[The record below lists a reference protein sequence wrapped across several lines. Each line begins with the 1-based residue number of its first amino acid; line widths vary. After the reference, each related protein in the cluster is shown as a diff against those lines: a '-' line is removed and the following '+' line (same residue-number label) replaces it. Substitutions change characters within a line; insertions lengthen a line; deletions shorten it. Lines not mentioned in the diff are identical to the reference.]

1 MQSKMKFLLSCVLCL
16 SLSASGVWTS
26 HAGSMPVPSAQASQT
41 VTRVH
46 GSVTDT
52 EGEPLVG
59 VSVVVRNTKQATTT
73 DVDGAFSLAC
83 RPGTELTVSYVGCK
97 TAVVKAED
105 GMKIVLESNN
115 DVLDEVVVVG
125 YGLMKKSDLTGS
137 VGQVKGAE
145 LMKAAP
151 TSMEEGLRGR
161 LSGVNVL
168 SNDGAPGGGISIQIR
183 GSNSFQ
189 GSNEPLYV
197 IDGVPMGD
205 SNDDS
210 INFEDSSANY
220 NNALSSLNPADI
232 ESIEVLK
239 DASATAIYGSRGSN
253 GVVLITTK
261 SGKDAGL
268 KDRITLSY
276 HSTISNPTKK
286 IKVLS
291 PKDYAQYRNES
302 YINTQEVSAFEW
314 EQINLPFPGMD
325 NAEGV
330 YQKGPEDYGDDCYYW
345 QDQIFRTGVTN
356 DLNASVSGQ
365 NNTLDY
371 SISAGYFNQ
380 KGIVKG
386 SDYTRYTLKTSIN
399 KEVRKWL
406 KIGTSTSL
414 TFGDMNAVK
423 TATSNKNNG
432 TEGIIRSAIT
442 YPATQTQDD
451 LDNEYSM
458 VAVPTNYTKALN
470 RNKNIAIRTSNYLNA
485 TIIKGLI
492 YRMVIGYNYTRNDAN
507 RYFPTTLAEG
517 RNVHGKSFAGDNYR
531 TTFLF
536 DNLLMYNNTFGE
548 HNVSATIGTSWE
560 DSRYYNKTITV
571 QGFGNDLNDGWLL
584 GDAGSMVS
592 ANSGKGKSNLFSFIG
607 RFSYNYGGRYY
618 VTFTARQDAS
628 SKFASGHRSSFF
640 PSVGVS
646 YRLSQEKFMAD
657 THSWLDNL
665 KIRYSYGS
673 SGNQGVSS
681 YQTFAMMT
689 GGNYPFG
696 SNISNGYV
704 TDIYNPG
711 NPLLTWETTWQH
723 DAGIEIGLF
732 NRVNIELDYY
742 HKKTSDLLQ
751 KRQTP
756 PSTGVMEI
764 LSNLG
769 SVVNEGFE
777 ANVKVLA
784 INNKDFSLSVGGN
797 ISFNK
802 NKVED
807 FGEDPMFPNSIYNS
821 LRPYAIADGHA
832 IGSFY
837 GYELDGLWRSRDE
850 VINSNQFKTQY
861 PAFDA
866 ANPDAVTEEIIRRDW
881 IGEYKYVDRDG
892 DGFITDNDQTWIGNA
907 NPDFYYGFNFDVR
920 WRNFD
925 LSVLFQGVKGND
937 IFNMNSLRYNN
948 LGQTQNIPYYI
959 YDASFSHDPEKGTTR
974 KIFNYDGRDGRFSRA
989 YLEKGSYLKLRT
1001 VSLGYTLRNIIP
1013 QIESLRFSVV
1023 ANNLLTFTHY
1033 HGYDPEVNSFGST
1046 PSLRGIDSG
1055 AYPQQRSFVFG
1066 VDITF

>member
-1 MQSKMKFLLSCVLCL
+1 MKLSNLTKNAMISLALMAFPTSYGCPEINAQISQSITIVKGMV
-16 SLSASGVWTS
+16 V
-26 HAGSMPVPSAQASQT
+26 
-41 VTRVH
+41 
-46 GSVTDT
+46 DT
-52 EGEPLVG
+52 EGEPLIGASVMSKGSKMGSITDIDGNFSINCKPG
-59 VSVVVRNTKQATTT
+59 V
-73 DVDGAFSLAC
+73 
-83 RPGTELTVSYVGCK
+83 ELTISYVGYK
-97 TAVVKAED
+97 PVTVKAENNMVVTMSSD
-105 GMKIVLESNN
+105 SN
-115 DVLDEVVVVG
+115 VLDEVVVVG

-137 VGQVKGAE
+137 VSQIKGDE
-145 LMKAAP
+145 LMKNAP

-161 LSGVNVL
+161 MSGVNVI

-189 GSNEPLYV
+189 GSTEPLYV

-205 SNDDS
+205 SNDDT
-210 INFEDSSANY
+210 INFEESSAGY
-220 NNALSSLNPADI
+220 NNALSSLNPNDI
-232 ESIEVLK
+232 ASIEILK

-261 SGKDAGL
+261 SGKDAGI

-276 HSTISNPTKK
+276 RGTVSNPTKK

-291 PKDYAQYRNES
+291 PKDYATYRNES
-302 YINTQEVSAFEW
+302 YINTQEVSNFQW
-314 EQINLPFPGMD
+314 EQINLPFPGLT
-325 NAEGV
+325 NSEGK
-330 YQKGPEDYGDDCYYW
+330 YLKGPDDYGDDCYYW

-356 DLNASVSGQ
+356 DLNMNIAGSGKSF
-365 NNTLDY
+365 DY
-371 SISAGYFNQ
+371 SVSAGYYKQ
-380 KGIVKG
+380 KGIVRG
-386 SDYTRYTLKTSIN
+386 SDYSRYSLKTSIN
-399 KEVRKWL
+399 KEVRSWL
-406 KIGTSTSL
+406 KFGTSTSL

-458 VAVPTNYTKALN
+458 VAVPTNYTTALN
-470 RNKNIAIRTSNYLNA
+470 KNKNIAIRTSNYMNVN
-485 TIIKGLI
+485 IYKGLM
-492 YRMVIGYNYTRNDAN
+492 YRMVLGYNYTRNDAN

-517 RNVHGKSFAGDNYR
+517 KNVHGKSHAGDNYH
-531 TTFLF
+531 TTLLF
-536 DNLLMYNNTFGE
+536 DNLLMYNGSFGA
-548 HNVSATIGTSWE
+548 NNISATVGTSWE
-560 DSRYYNKTITV
+560 DSRYYNKTVTV
-571 QGFGNDLNDGWLL
+571 QGFGNDLTEGWLL

-592 ANSGKGKSNLFSFIG
+592 AKSGKGDSKLFSFIG
-607 RFSYNYGGRYY
+607 RFSYNYDGRYY
-618 VTFTARQDAS
+618 ITLTARQDAS
-628 SKFASGHRSSFF
+628 SKFAKGKRSSFF

-646 YRLSQEKFMAD
+646 YRLTQEKFMENTRD
-657 THSWLDNL
+657 WLGNL

-696 SNISNGYV
+696 NSINNGYV
-704 TDIYNPG
+704 TDAYNPG

-723 DAGIEIGLF
+723 DAGVELELF
-732 NRVNIELDYY
+732 RRVNVELDYY

-751 KRQTP
+751 KRQTA
-756 PSTGVMEI
+756 PSTGIMEI
-764 LSNLG
+764 LSNCG
-769 SVVNEGFE
+769 AVINEGFE
-777 ANVKVLA
+777 ANLKVRA
-784 INNKDFSLSVGGN
+784 IDNRDFSLVIGGN

-802 NKVED
+802 NKVVD

-821 LRPYAIADGHA
+821 LRPYAIADGHP

-837 GYELDGLWRSRDE
+837 GYQLDGLWRTRDE
-850 VINSNQFKTQY
+850 VISSNQFKTQY
-861 PAFDA
+861 PDFNP

-881 IGEYKYVDRDG
+881 IGEYRYVDRDG
-892 DGFITDNDQTWIGNA
+892 DGFITDKDQTWIGNA
-907 NPDFYYGFNFDVR
+907 NPDFYYGFNFDLR
-920 WRNFD
+920 WKD
-925 LSVLFQGVKGND
+925 LDFSALFQGVKGND

-959 YDASFSHDPEKGTTR
+959 YDSSFSHDNKNGTTR

-1001 VSLGYTLRNIIP
+1001 VSLGYSFRNKIPFVENLR
-1013 QIESLRFSVV
+1013 LSVV

-1033 HGYDPEVNSFGST
+1033 NGYDPEVNSFGST

-1066 VDITF
+1066 VDVIF

>member
-1 MQSKMKFLLSCVLCL
+1 MKLSNLTKNAMISLALMAFPTSYGCPEINAQISQSITIVK
-16 SLSASGVWTS
+16 G
-26 HAGSMPVPSAQASQT
+26 T
-41 VTRVH
+41 VV
-46 GSVTDT
+46 DT
-52 EGEPLVG
+52 EGEPLIGASVMAKGSKMGSITDIDGNFSINCKPG
-59 VSVVVRNTKQATTT
+59 V
-73 DVDGAFSLAC
+73 
-83 RPGTELTVSYVGCK
+83 ELTISYVGYK
-97 TAVVKAED
+97 PVTVKAENNMVVTMSSD
-105 GMKIVLESNN
+105 SN
-115 DVLDEVVVVG
+115 VLDEVVVVG

-137 VGQVKGAE
+137 VSQIKGDE
-145 LMKAAP
+145 LMKNAP

-161 LSGVNVL
+161 MSGVNVI

-189 GSNEPLYV
+189 GSTEPLYV

-205 SNDDS
+205 SNDDT
-210 INFEDSSANY
+210 INFEESSAGY
-220 NNALSSLNPADI
+220 NNALSSLNPNDI
-232 ESIEVLK
+232 ASIEILK

-261 SGKDAGL
+261 SGKDAGI

-276 HSTISNPTKK
+276 SGTVSNPTKK

-291 PKDYAQYRNES
+291 PKDYATYRNES
-302 YINTQEVSAFEW
+302 YINTQEVSNFQW
-314 EQINLPFPGMD
+314 EQINLPFPGLT
-325 NAEGV
+325 NSEGK
-330 YQKGPEDYGDDCYYW
+330 YLKGPDDYGDDCYYW

-356 DLNASVSGQ
+356 DLNMNIAGSGKSF
-365 NNTLDY
+365 DY
-371 SISAGYFNQ
+371 SVSAGYYKQ
-380 KGIVKG
+380 KGIVRG
-386 SDYTRYTLKTSIN
+386 SDYSRYSLKTSIN
-399 KEVRKWL
+399 KEVRSWL
-406 KIGTSTSL
+406 KFGTSTSL

-458 VAVPTNYTKALN
+458 VAVPTNYTTALN
-470 RNKNIAIRTSNYLNA
+470 KNKNIAIRTSNYMNVN
-485 TIIKGLI
+485 IYKGLM
-492 YRMVIGYNYTRNDAN
+492 YRMVLGYNYTRNDAN

-517 RNVHGKSFAGDNYR
+517 KNVHGKSHAGDNYH
-531 TTFLF
+531 TTLLF
-536 DNLLMYNNTFGE
+536 DNLLMYNGSFGA
-548 HNVSATIGTSWE
+548 NNISATVGTSWE
-560 DSRYYNKTITV
+560 DSRYYNKTVTV
-571 QGFGNDLNDGWLL
+571 QGFGNDLTEGWLL

-592 ANSGKGKSNLFSFIG
+592 AKSGKGDSKLFSFIG
-607 RFSYNYGGRYY
+607 RFSYNYDGRYY
-618 VTFTARQDAS
+618 ITLTARQDAS
-628 SKFASGHRSSFF
+628 SKFAKGKRSSFF

-646 YRLSQEKFMAD
+646 YRLTQEKFMENTRD
-657 THSWLDNL
+657 WLGNL

-696 SNISNGYV
+696 NSINNGYV
-704 TDIYNPG
+704 TDAYNPG

-723 DAGIEIGLF
+723 DAGVELELF
-732 NRVNIELDYY
+732 RRVNVELDYY

-751 KRQTP
+751 KRQTA
-756 PSTGVMEI
+756 PSTGIMEI
-764 LSNLG
+764 LSNCG
-769 SVVNEGFE
+769 AVINEGFE
-777 ANVKVLA
+777 ANLKVRA
-784 INNKDFSLSVGGN
+784 IDNRDFSLVIGGN

-802 NKVED
+802 NKVVD

-821 LRPYAIADGHA
+821 LRPYAIADGHP

-837 GYELDGLWRSRDE
+837 GYQLDGLWRTRDE
-850 VINSNQFKTQY
+850 VISSNQFKTQY
-861 PAFDA
+861 PDFNP

-881 IGEYKYVDRDG
+881 IGEYRYVDRDG
-892 DGFITDNDQTWIGNA
+892 DGFITDKDQTWIGNA
-907 NPDFYYGFNFDVR
+907 NPDFYYGFNFDLR
-920 WRNFD
+920 WKD
-925 LSVLFQGVKGND
+925 LDFSALFQGVKGND

-959 YDASFSHDPEKGTTR
+959 YDSSFSHDNENGTTR

-1001 VSLGYTLRNIIP
+1001 VSLGYSFRNKIPFVENLR
-1013 QIESLRFSVV
+1013 LSVV

-1033 HGYDPEVNSFGST
+1033 NGYDPEVNSFGST

-1066 VDITF
+1066 VDVIF